1 MSGNGCS
8 KNVYKKVYGSPP
20 YLKEKD
26 DSECEPLPR
35 GTERRMVMQDSTI
48 IDLLFQR
55 SEEGLEALDKRY
67 RGLSFSVMSGVL
79 ENTADREECY
89 NDLLLAVW
97 NSIPPQRP
105 RCLEAY
111 VCSLSRRVAIDRYRH
126 NTRDKRSA
134 PYTLMLSEL
143 EDGVPD
149 TPGAEDDDG
158 AITAAINDF
167 LKKLDPTTRVL
178 FIRRYIRCESVEE
191 LADRFGMRPNAVSS
205 RLYRARA
212 KLCKYLYKENI
223 RI

>member
-1 MSGNGCS
+1 
-8 KNVYKKVYGSPP
+8 
-20 YLKEKD
+20 
-26 DSECEPLPR
+26 
-35 GTERRMVMQDSTI
+35 MQDDSTI
-48 IDLLFQR
+48 IDLLFRR
-55 SEEGLEALDKRY
+55 SEKGLEALDKRF

-79 ENTADREECY
+79 ESAEDREECY

-105 RCLEAY
+105 LCLEAY
-111 VCSLSRRVAIDRYRH
+111 VCALSRRVAIDRYRH
-126 NTRDKRSA
+126 NTRDKRNA

-149 TPGAEDDDG
+149 TPCAEDEDG
-158 AITAAINDF
+158 VITAAINDF

-178 FIRRYIRCESVEE
+178 FVRRYIRCESVEE
-191 LADRFGMRPNAVSS
+191 LAARFDMSPNAVSS
-205 RLYRARA
+205 RLYRARV